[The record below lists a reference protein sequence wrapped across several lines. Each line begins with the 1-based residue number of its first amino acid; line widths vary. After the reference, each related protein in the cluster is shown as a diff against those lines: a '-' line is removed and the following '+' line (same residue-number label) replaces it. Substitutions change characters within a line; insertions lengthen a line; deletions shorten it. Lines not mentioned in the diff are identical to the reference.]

1 MINSIVAETILQQLG
16 WNRFIAMTGAKD
28 FVADT
33 NSLRFKIPRNG
44 SKANYCKITLEP
56 TDLYTVEFIKF
67 TPSRFYSKTMKYT
80 EPKWETLQTYEGIDA
95 QHLTSVFEQY
105 TKMYTSL

>member
-1 MINSIVAETILQQLG
+1 MNSVAETILQQLG

-33 NSLRFKIPRNG
+33 NSLRFKIPKNG

-67 TPSRFYSKTMKYT
+67 TPSRFYSKTFTYS
-80 EPKWETLQTYEGIDA
+80 EPKWETLKTYGGIDA
-95 QHLTSVFEQY
+95 MQLVSVFESY
-105 TKMYTSL
+105 TKLYTHL